1 VYRKLVEIFSIFRCP
16 VAIILEGFG
25 RWRLPEFLDSPHI
38 KVVSL
43 LSLRTGRLYPP
54 QEIFLVLIAVRG

>member
-1 VYRKLVEIFSIFRCP
+1 MPMEILSIFRCP

-25 RWRLPEFLDSPHI
+25 RWRLPEFLDISHI

-43 LSLRTGRLYPP
+43 LSLSTGRLYPSGDIP
-54 QEIFLVLIAVRG
+54 GTHIC